1 MAHIVPHWNFRG
13 LEGEEITVTVYTN
26 CEDLELF
33 LNGKSLGCQTIEQYG
48 HGEWNVPYVPGKL
61 EVIGR
66 NNGEIAARHTRETT
80 GQAERLRLTV
90 DNSFTANGRDLAL
103 FTCECLDAEG
113 RVVPDAAE
121 FVQFSVEE
129 PAIIIGTGSDHCDHI
144 HVSAH
149 ERKMYMGKI
158 RVAVKPANGQQRLV
172 LTAMSD
178 HCGVTKLVT
187 EIPQED

>member
-26 CEDLELF
+26 CEEAELF
-33 LNGKSLGCQTIEQYG
+33 LNGESLGKQSIERYG
-48 HGEWNVPYVPGKL
+48 HAEWNVPYTPGKL
-61 EVIGR
+61 EVIGWR
-66 NNGEIAARHTRETT
+66 DGEAVARHTRETT
-80 GQAERLRLTV
+80 GRAERLRLTA

-103 FTCECLDAEG
+103 FTCECLDADG
-113 RVVPDAAE
+113 RTVPDAAE
-121 FVQFSVEE
+121 FVRFSVEE
-129 PAIIIGTGSDHCDHI
+129 PAVIIGTGSDHCDHI

-158 RVAVKPANGQQRLV
+158 RIAVKPAKGQQRMV